1 VSPLPQ
7 RQALSA
13 AAQWF
18 ARLGEAPADPDL
30 QQRWQAW
37 HAADPQHQWAWQRV
51 AMLQAQLN
59 QAQGALGHDVLER
72 VGQQGPALQRRML
85 LKGLLLGSALG
96 ALGWRGYRDAPAWL
110 ADVRTAIGEQRRLT
124 LSDGSRLILNTGSA
138 VDIAFSNDTRQLR
151 LRAGEI
157 FVETAADHRPFMV
170 STGEGYIRALGTRFS
185 VRQQDHQTRVCV
197 YQHAVVVNP
206 INAGGEQTRLDS
218 GHGLLFDN
226 TRILHR
232 MPLAST
238 DAAWTEGQLVV
249 DDWRLDH
256 LLEELQRYRTGYL
269 GCDTAVG
276 HLRVSGAYSLT
287 DLDLTLATVARS
299 LPVKLVRH
307 TRFWTRVEPLSGNA

>member
-1 VSPLPQ
+1 MSPLPQ

-59 QAQGALGHDVLER
+59 QAQGALGHDVLAR
-72 VGQQGPALQRRML
+72 AGQQGPALQRRML
-85 LKGLLLGSALG
+85 LKGLLLGAGLG
-96 ALGWRGYRDAPAWL
+96 ALGWRGYRDAPVWL
-110 ADVRTAIGEQRRLT
+110 ADVRTAIGEQRRVT

-138 VDIAFSNDTRQLR
+138 VDIAFSNDTRQLQ

-170 STGEGYIRALGTRFS
+170 STGEGHIRALGTRFG

-206 INAGGEQTRLDS
+206 INAGGEQIRLDN
-218 GHGLLFDN
+218 GYGLLFDS
-226 TRILHR
+226 TGILQR

-256 LLEELQRYRTGYL
+256 LLEELQRYRSGYL
-269 GCDTAVG
+269 GCATAVG

-287 DLDLTLATVARS
+287 DLDLTLSTLTLS

-307 TRFWTRVEPLSGNA
+307 TRFWTRIEPLSRNA